1 MQDSVRAVDRA
12 LQVLEL
18 LAAEGPARLSDIARQ
33 AGLPV
38 STTHRL
44 LVTMQQRGFVQP
56 EPEAGAWAVG
66 RKAFAVGA
74 AFSSR
79 HSFLAPAIH
88 SLRRLRDAT
97 RETANMG
104 TIISGEVSIVAQSES
119 REITR
124 AIAAPGARTPVVL
137 SAMGKAIIATW
148 PDEAVDALVDAHGF
162 RIMTSRS
169 IRDADSLK
177 AELALIRDRGFAVD
191 DEEFVTG
198 IRCVAAVVRDPTGE
212 PNCAISVSGLAT
224 RLPETRVPA
233 IARQVMDHASELSRK
248 LQLLG

>member
-1 MQDSVRAVDRA
+1 MQDSVRSVDRA

-18 LAAEGPARLSDIARQ
+18 LAGGPMRLSDLARH

-44 LVTMQQRGFVQP
+44 LVTMEQRGFVQA
-56 EPEAGAWAVG
+56 EPDSALWAVG

-79 HSFLAPAIH
+79 HSFLAPAIL

-97 RETANMG
+97 RETANLG
-104 TIISGEVSIVAQSES
+104 TILSGEVSIVAQAES

-124 AIAAPGARTPVVL
+124 AIAAPGGRTPVVL

-148 PDEAVDALVDAHGF
+148 PEDAVDALVERHGF
-162 RIMTSRS
+162 RAMTSRS
-169 IRDADSLK
+169 IRDTASLK
-177 AELALIRDRGFAVD
+177 AELAIIRDRGFAVD
-191 DEEFVTG
+191 DEEFVAG

-212 PNCAISVSGLAT
+212 PNCAVSVSGQAA
-224 RLPETRVPA
+224 RLPEARLPA
-233 IARQVMDHASELSRK
+233 VAAQVMEHAEDLSRR
-248 LQLLG
+248 LQLLA